1 MLLSVLSGVLKDKS
15 NPINDKK
22 SRRGQF
28 IYEKLTKI
36 TFTLGIVAF
45 FSFSAVG
52 CNTLKALEPTA
63 ILIADIAKVL

>member
-22 SRRGQF
+22 SRRRQF

-45 FSFSAVG
+45 SFSALG

-63 ILIADIAKVL
+63 ILISDIAKAL